1 MTHSNEDRID
11 ELESK
16 FGFQEQLLDQLNEVI
31 ISQQKQLD
39 ECRAGLRQLQAN
51 MQELYASQGDSAGNL
66 ADEKP
71 PHY

>member
-1 MTHSNEDRID
+1 MADTSEDRLD

-39 ECRAGLRQLQAN
+39 ECRAGLRQLQTN
-51 MQELYASQGDSAGNL
+51 LQELYASQGEGAAGP